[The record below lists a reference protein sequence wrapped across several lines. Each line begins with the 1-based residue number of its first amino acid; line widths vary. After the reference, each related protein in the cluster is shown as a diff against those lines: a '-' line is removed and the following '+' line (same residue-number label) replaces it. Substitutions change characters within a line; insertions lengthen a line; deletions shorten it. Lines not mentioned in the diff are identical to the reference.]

1 MTIRSSNCVYW
12 LLEEVNGRQFPFSC
26 FSTNQPPRAS
36 YWLHLSS
43 LGRFSF
49 DLLHVNQW
57 SLCVLHQPLFSLLSR
72 LLTLFSKTINHF
84 DCCFLCLV
92 CIFLGTSD
100 TVLVKSKIFCDGAG
114 CSLVETWRSR
124 WYGGCGVQPVW
135 HTSIFT
141 SRCTLLLP
149 VHLVH
154 LNSLK
159 SWFWLGFLRWG
170 HNPVIWGLLLSLL
183 LLL

>member
-100 TVLVKSKIFCDGAG
+100 TVLVKSKIFCVMVLGVAWLKPEGAG
-114 CSLVETWRSR
+114 DMADAVCSQCDIPAYLQAVVPSSCQYTLFTWIL
-124 WYGGCGVQPVW
+124 WKVGIDW
-135 HTSIFT
+135 AF
-141 SRCTLLLP
+141 
-149 VHLVH
+149 
-154 LNSLK
+154 
-159 SWFWLGFLRWG
+159 
-170 HNPVIWGLLLSLL
+170 
-183 LLL
+183 